1 MGSKV
6 EKVLV
11 LDFDG
16 IITDL
21 NVDWKL
27 VISKLSQHFGHEI
40 QNLIIFWK
48 ESFGTEAFNESSKL
62 VEKYELKALSKA
74 RPYDDVEPFL
84 KSFNGRK
91 YVASLQSQ
99 KVLDLF
105 LEKYGLKR
113 HFTQVLG
120 RDNFGCK
127 RRQLEYIIKREKDK
141 DIIFIDDSLTN
152 ILECENLKVHKIL
165 FQREKG
171 ITLLDLLP
179 KIK

>member
-1 MGSKV
+1 MFSKV
-6 EKVLV
+6 EKVIV

-27 VISKLSQHFGHEI
+27 VYGELSQHFGYKI
-40 QNLIIFWK
+40 QSLIIFWK
-48 ESFGTEAFNESSKL
+48 ESFGTEAFNESSRL
-62 VEKYELKALSKA
+62 VEEYELKALSNA

-113 HFTQVLG
+113 YFTQVLG
-120 RDNFGCK
+120 RETTSGVREDN
-127 RRQLEYIIKREKDK
+127 
-141 DIIFIDDSLTN
+141 SNT
-152 ILECENLKVHKIL
+152 
-165 FQREKG
+165 
-171 ITLLDLLP
+171 
-179 KIK
+179 

>member
-1 MGSKV
+1 M
-6 EKVLV
+6 EKVLI

-16 IITDL
+16 VITDL
-21 NVDWKL
+21 NVNWKL
-27 VISKLSQHFGHEI
+27 VKSELSQHFGYEI
-40 QNLIIFWK
+40 QNLAIFWK
-48 ESFGTEAFNESSKL
+48 ESFGTEVFNEASRL

-91 YVASLQSQ
+91 YIASLQSQ

-105 LEKYGLKR
+105 LEKYDLKR
-113 HFTQVLG
+113 YFTQVLG

-127 RRQLEYIIKREKDK
+127 RRQLEYIIEREKDELK
-141 DIIFIDDSLTN
+141 GIIFIDDSLTH
-152 ILECENLKVHKIL
+152 ILECENLRVHKIL

-171 ITLLDLLP
+171 MTLLDLLP